1 MNILILGGNRFFGK
15 KLLYQLSI
23 KKNLKIYILN
33 RGNKKINKEI
43 INMKNIFFIKC
54 DRKNKFEL
62 SNKLKDINVDIIF
75 DNCAYVRDDVK
86 NIINIFK
93 NKKIIYFFS
102 STVMSYLNLYLTK
115 ELKENDWYDANSTKH
130 MNKLYE
136 KYEITYAKNK
146 RQIENYLIYNSNIK
160 YIILRIHNV
169 IGKKDFSKKTI
180 KFILSN
186 KTIMDVNSIKNNDFF
201 QFTYDIDLIEII
213 KKLIVNPP
221 KSSSI
226 FNICNDKIE
235 ASKFYM
241 IRDKYISNKRIAKG
255 DDHFPFPKNVLMK
268 NNKIKRK
275 LNFKFSSFE
284 KIIKN
289 FSLSNEF
296 K

>member
-23 KKNLKIYILN
+23 KKKFRIYILN

-43 INMKNIFFIKC
+43 IKKENIFFIKC

-93 NKKIIYFFS
+93 NKEIIYFFS

-115 ELKENDWYDANSTKH
+115 ELKEDDWYHANSTKH

-146 RQIENYLIYNSNIK
+146 RQIENYLIYKSNIK

-180 KFILSN
+180 KFILSSKKLMGIN
-186 KTIMDVNSIKNNDFF
+186 NVKNNDFF

-213 KKLIVNPP
+213 KKLILNPP

-226 FNICNDKIE
+226 FNICNEKIK
-235 ASKFYM
+235 ANKFYM
-241 IRDKYISNKRIAKG
+241 IRDKYITNKRIAKA

-289 FSLSNEF
+289 FSISNEF